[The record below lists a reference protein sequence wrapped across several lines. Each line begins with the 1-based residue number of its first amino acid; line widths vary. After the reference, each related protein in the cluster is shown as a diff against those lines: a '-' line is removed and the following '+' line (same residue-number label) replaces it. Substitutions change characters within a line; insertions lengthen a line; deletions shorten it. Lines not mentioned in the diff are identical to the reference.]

1 MKTELEIENIAIA
14 VDVSLGSPT
23 TVTLP
28 LRLPVD
34 RDNRKLPRIDLG
46 SKTESL
52 IVCLPFAPLG
62 RASHVTL
69 APGERGTFLG
79 VEDEQGH
86 AEWRLIARVRAS

>member
-28 LRLPVD
+28 DRLPID
-34 RDNRKLPRIDLG
+34 RENRKIKRIDIG

-52 IVCLPFAPLG
+52 MVRMRYPS
-62 RASHVTL
+62 RVTL

-79 VEDEQGH
+79 VEDEQGR